1 MEFCS
6 RVQLITILED
16 IEQDILVHIPYPRS
30 LNRKWGKI
38 YILKTI
44 MYGLGMVSVA
54 DT

>member
-1 MEFCS
+1 MEFCI
-6 RVQLITILED
+6 RVQLINILED
-16 IEQDILVHIPYPRS
+16 IEQDILLRIPYSRS

-54 DT
+54 GT